1 VISHTPWQEEEL
13 QEALVDWVITKDVSF
28 ANATLAELQGLL
40 TRNWPSLLHALLSC
54 ASPMRP
60 YILTSFEKRKR
71 KVMKLLARSKIK
83 ISVSLDV

>member
-1 VISHTPWQEEEL
+1 
-13 QEALVDWVITKDVSF
+13 
-28 ANATLAELQGLL
+28 
-40 TRNWPSLLHALLSC
+40 LLHALPSC
-54 ASPMRP
+54 ASLMRP